1 MVEYLYEDILYTRAW
16 YCHCARLHIVALP
29 GGSCEQRMFSA
40 SSPTA
45 SVPLCSANAGQL
57 AAQETHLPVPIAW
70 SVFPTLPVPLVIGQ
84 QL

>member
-29 GGSCEQRMFSA
+29 GGSCEQRMFRA